1 MEIGGTSGILCGS
14 FSGGPSFMNELSG
27 ENQGVGGS
35 CFNHFCFRFKVVGH
49 AQLPTGI
56 HQSKHKSEHGQ
67 C

>member
-14 FSGGPSFMNELSG
+14 FGGGLSFMNELSG

-49 AQLPTGI
+49 AQLPPSI
-56 HQSKHKSEHGQ
+56 HQSKQ
-67 C
+67 AV